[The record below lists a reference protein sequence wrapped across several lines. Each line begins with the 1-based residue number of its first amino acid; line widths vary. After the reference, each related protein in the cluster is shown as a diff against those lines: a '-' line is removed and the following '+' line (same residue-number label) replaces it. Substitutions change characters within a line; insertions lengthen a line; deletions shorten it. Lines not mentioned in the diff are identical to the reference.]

1 MAYMPVRKDDLL
13 GVHTELVVRCCVSLT
28 PSVASRSMLG
38 VGNVVLPKQPKS
50 PIPMSSA
57 SKINTFGDCFLN
69 PTHVVVRTRKNI
81 IMISDVIVNCEH
93 YKI

>member
-1 MAYMPVRKDDLL
+1 MAYLPVRKDDLL

-57 SKINTFGDCFLN
+57 SKINTFGGCFLN
-69 PTHVVVRTRKNI
+69 PTQIVARTRKNI
-81 IMISDVIVNCEH
+81 ITISNFIVNCAH
-93 YKI
+93 YKM